1 MLEVLAGVPTIVF
14 GYFALTFFTPE
25 VLRDALGLGVNQFN
39 ALSAGIILGILVVP
53 TIASVAEDA
62 LSAVPQS
69 LREGSAGLGANK
81 VQTAVRVVFPAAL
94 SGVVAALVLGA
105 SRAVGETVII
115 LIAGGQRANLSLNPY
130 ESYQSM
136 AAFIAATARGD
147 IPTDSIEYETIFVV
161 AMTLFVLTLVAQ
173 PRLDPARPQVPA
185 GVRMTGAQIAAAA
198 PAGPSSRAPT
208 ARDRAFARVLPR
220 AHVRRGRASAILALA
235 TLLFDIARDGLAGP
249 LVRLPHQLPVADHP
263 GELGHRV
270 GDLGDALPDG
280 HLRGDRR
287 AARRRERRST
297 SRSTPTASSWWNR
310 LVEVNIQNLAA
321 VPSVVYGILGLA
333 FIVRG
338 PLSLGRTLLAGGI
351 TLALLVLPVVII
363 VSREAIRAVP
373 PSIREGSLALGA
385 TQWQTIWKQVLP
397 GSIAGIATGVILA
410 LSRAIGE
417 TAPLLVIGAAV
428 NPRFNP
434 DGLGS
439 AFTAL
444 PIQIFAWTQDPN
456 REFVDLAAGAIIV
469 LMVVLLLMNSVAIVL
484 RNRYEQ
490 KW

>member
-1 MLEVLAGVPTIVF
+1 M
-14 GYFALTFFTPE
+14 
-25 VLRDALGLGVNQFN
+25 N
-39 ALSAGIILGILVVP
+39 
-53 TIASVAEDA
+53 
-62 LSAVPQS
+62 
-69 LREGSAGLGANK
+69 
-81 VQTAVRVVFPAAL
+81 
-94 SGVVAALVLGA
+94 
-105 SRAVGETVII
+105 
-115 LIAGGQRANLSLNPY
+115 
-130 ESYQSM
+130 
-136 AAFIAATARGD
+136 
-147 IPTDSIEYETIFVV
+147 
-161 AMTLFVLTLVAQ
+161 
-173 PRLDPARPQVPA
+173 
-185 GVRMTGAQIAAAA
+185 GAQIAAGATRKA
-198 PAGPSSRAPT
+198 VIPQ
-208 ARDRAFARVLPR
+208 ARRSDRAFSRFFR
-220 AHVRRGRASAILALA
+220 ALMFGAIGVSMLALV
-235 TLLFDIARDGLAGP
+235 TLLYDVARDGIPKLSWDFLTSFPSRIIPSNSGIESAIYGTLWLMVVCAVIVVP
-249 LVRLPHQLPVADHP
+249 LGIATAVYLEEYAD
-263 GELGHRV
+263 R
-270 GDLGDALPDG
+270 
-280 HLRGDRR
+280 
-287 AARRRERRST
+287 T
-297 SRSTPTASSWWNR
+297 KWWNR
-310 LVEVNIQNLAA
+310 MVEVNIQNLAA

-338 PLSLGRTLLAGGI
+338 PLSLGRTVLAGGI

-363 VSREAIRAVP
+363 VAREAIRAVP

-456 REFVDLAAGAIIV
+456 REFVDLAAAAILV
-469 LMVVLLLMNSVAIVL
+469 MMLALLLMNSVAIFL

>member
-1 MLEVLAGVPTIVF
+1 M
-14 GYFALTFFTPE
+14 
-25 VLRDALGLGVNQFN
+25 N
-39 ALSAGIILGILVVP
+39 
-53 TIASVAEDA
+53 
-62 LSAVPQS
+62 
-69 LREGSAGLGANK
+69 
-81 VQTAVRVVFPAAL
+81 
-94 SGVVAALVLGA
+94 
-105 SRAVGETVII
+105 
-115 LIAGGQRANLSLNPY
+115 
-130 ESYQSM
+130 
-136 AAFIAATARGD
+136 
-147 IPTDSIEYETIFVV
+147 
-161 AMTLFVLTLVAQ
+161 
-173 PRLDPARPQVPA
+173 
-185 GVRMTGAQIAAAA
+185 GAQIAAGATRNA
-198 PAGPSSRAPT
+198 VIPE
-208 ARDRAFARVLPR
+208 ARRSDRAFSRFFR
-220 AHVRRGRASAILALA
+220 ALMFGAIGVSMLALV
-235 TLLFDIARDGLAGP
+235 TLLYDVARDGIPKLSWDFLTSFPSRIIPANSGIESAIYGTLYLMVVCAVIVIP
-249 LVRLPHQLPVADHP
+249 LGIATAIYLEEYAD
-263 GELGHRV
+263 R
-270 GDLGDALPDG
+270 
-280 HLRGDRR
+280 
-287 AARRRERRST
+287 T
-297 SRSTPTASSWWNR
+297 KWWNR
-310 LVEVNIQNLAA
+310 MVEVNIQNLAA

-338 PLSLGRTLLAGGI
+338 PLSLGRTVLAGGI

-363 VSREAIRAVP
+363 VAREAIRAVP

-456 REFVDLAAGAIIV
+456 REFVDLAAAAILV
-469 LMVVLLLMNSVAIVL
+469 MMLALLLMNSVAIFL